1 VVGAFGPRIIR
12 MPSQRPT
19 SGPSYGSV
27 TSQFGV
33 LVALS
38 ALMGVLVA
46 GLVIPFA
53 GALGMGTKAVSKSMK
68 NFPIEVAN
76 DPLPQRTRVLDTHG
90 KLIATFYD
98 QNRVYVPLEKIA
110 PIMRQAIL
118 AIEDARFYDHGA
130 LDVKGTVRAFITN
143 QANAGVTQG
152 GSSITQ
158 QLAKMT
164 QLNEATTKAERE
176 AATADTYQRKLQELR
191 LAVAFEK
198 NYSKDWILER
208 YLNIAYFGD
217 GAYGIQSASRHY
229 FSKDA
234 SELTVPEAALLA
246 GLVKNPVGYDPTTF
260 PDRALARRNTV
271 LNRMAGL
278 GEIRQAQADQLAA
291 SDLGLKVSP
300 ARNGCLGSKA
310 AFFCDYVRRYLLA
323 DPSLGKTVDDRQQL
337 LNSGGLT
344 ITTTVD
350 LRFQEAADKSTASHV
365 KPTDNAI
372 GALAMVEPGTG
383 NVRAISQSR
392 PMGRAKKKGQTFLN
406 YVVDSKY
413 GDSNGFQAG
422 STFKL
427 FVLASALEQGL
438 PTSTRFNAPQTMH
451 IPQNEFQTCDGPYPN
466 LAPWDV
472 NNSTGAGNFDMYRG
486 TQLSVNTYFA
496 QLEKKTGLCEP
507 YALARSMGVDLTDP
521 SHERVPSFT
530 LGIADVSPL
539 EMASAYATVAA
550 RGLHCDNRPVARILN
565 SEGRIFKT
573 YPKKCQQVMQ
583 ENTADTINDI
593 LRGVMQPGGFGGGLA
608 LDKPSAGK
616 TGTINSNMAVWFDG
630 YTPAL
635 ATVSMIAGA
644 NQEGHWVTLNN
655 QTVGGQ
661 YIATAHG
668 STTAGPMWADAMRE
682 IQDLLPNEDF
692 VPPIKT
698 QAAPNLTIVPN
709 VVGMSVKDAR
719 TTLEGLGFAVDVVG
733 TIASDLP
740 AGLVAQISPE
750 AGSTMYDGSTISLY
764 TSTGPGAATVPPPEP
779 GAGTPTAGPSPGGG
793 GPGNGHGPGPNH

>member
-1 VVGAFGPRIIR
+1 

-27 TSQFGV
+27 TSQFAV

-38 ALMGVLVA
+38 ALMGMLVA

-53 GALGMGTKAVSKSMK
+53 GVLGTGAKAVSKSMK
-68 NFPIEVAN
+68 NFPIKVAN
-76 DPLPQRTRVLDTHG
+76 EPLAQRTRVLDTHG

-98 QNRVYVPLEKIA
+98 QNRVNVPLAKIA
-110 PIMRQAIL
+110 PIMRQALL
-118 AIEDARFYDHGA
+118 AIEDARFYQHGA
-130 LDVKGTVRAFITN
+130 LDVKGTVRAFVTN
-143 QANAGVTQG
+143 QANSGVTQG

-164 QLNEATTKAERE
+164 QVNQATTKAERE

-260 PDRALARRNTV
+260 PDRALARRDTV
-271 LNRMAGL
+271 LNRMAAL
-278 GEIRQAQADQLAA
+278 GDIPQAQADQLAG

-323 DPSLGKTVDDRQQL
+323 DPSLGKTVEDRQQL

-350 LRFQEAADKSTASHV
+350 LRFQAAADKATAAHV

-427 FVLASALEQGL
+427 FTLASALEQGL
-438 PTSTRFNAPQTMH
+438 PTTTRFHSPQTLH
-451 IPQNEFQTCDGPYPN
+451 IPQNEFQDCDGPYPN
-466 LAPWDV
+466 YAPWDV
-472 NNSTGAGNFDMYRG
+472 NNSTGQGTFDMYTG

-507 YALARSMGVDLTDP
+507 YALARSMGVDLSDP
-521 SHERVPSFT
+521 DHERVPSFT

-550 RGLHCDNRPVARILN
+550 RGLHCDNRPVAKILN
-565 SEGRIFKT
+565 AEGRIFKT

-593 LRGVMQPGGFGGGLA
+593 LRGVMQGRGFGAGLA

-644 NQEGHWVTLNN
+644 NQDGHWVTLNN
-655 QTVGGQ
+655 QVVGGQ
-661 YIATAHG
+661 YVGTAHG

-682 IQDLLPNEDF
+682 IEDLLPDEDF

-698 QAAPNLTIVPN
+698 QAATNLTIVPN
-709 VVGMSVKDAR
+709 VIGMSVKDAR
-719 TTLEGLGFAVDVVG
+719 TTLGGLGFVVDVIGKV
-733 TIASDLP
+733 ASELP

-764 TSTGPGAATVPPPEP
+764 TSSGPAPAAPPATTTPP
-779 GAGTPTAGPSPGGG
+779 GNGGGGGG
-793 GPGNGHGPGPNH
+793 GPPAPGTSPTATATKPGHGHH

>member
-1 VVGAFGPRIIR
+1 
-12 MPSQRPT
+12 
-19 SGPSYGSV
+19 
-27 TSQFGV
+27 
-33 LVALS
+33 
-38 ALMGVLVA
+38 MGVLVA

-53 GALGMGTKAVSKSMK
+53 GALGMGTKAVSRSMK
-68 NFPIEVAN
+68 DFPIKVTEE
-76 DPLPQRTRVLDTHG
+76 PLAQRTRVLDSRG

-98 QNRVYVPLEKIA
+98 QNRVNVPLDKIA
-110 PIMRQAIL
+110 PVMRQAIL
-118 AIEDARFYDHGA
+118 AIEDARFYQHGA
-130 LDVKGTVRAFITN
+130 LDVKGTLRAFITN
-143 QANAGVTQG
+143 QANDGVTQG

-164 QLNEATTKAERE
+164 QVNEATTKAERK

-217 GAYGIQSASRHY
+217 GTYGIQSASRHY
-229 FSKDA
+229 FSTDA
-234 SELTVPEAALLA
+234 SKLTLPQAALLA

-260 PDRALARRNTV
+260 PDRAKARRDTV
-271 LNRMAGL
+271 LNRMAAL
-278 GEIRQAQADQLAA
+278 GEIPQAQADQLADTA
-291 SDLGLKVSP
+291 LALKDSP

-323 DPSLGKTVDDRQQL
+323 DPSLGKTVADRQQL

-344 ITTTVD
+344 ISTTVD
-350 LRFQEAADKSTASHV
+350 LRFQAAADRATSSHV
-365 KPTDNAI
+365 LPTDNAI

-392 PMGRAKKKGQTFLN
+392 PMGRMKKKGQTFLN

-438 PTSTRFNAPQTMH
+438 PTSTRFRSPQTLH
-451 IPQNEFQTCDGPYPN
+451 IPQNEFQDCDGPYPN
-466 LAPWDV
+466 FAPWDV
-472 NNSTGAGNFDMYRG
+472 NNSTGAGSFDMYTG

-521 SHERVPSFT
+521 THERVPSFT

-550 RGLHCDNRPVARILN
+550 RGLHCDNRPVTKILN
-565 SEGRIFKT
+565 SEGRLFKS
-573 YPKKCQQVMQ
+573 YAKKCQQVMQ
-583 ENTADTINDI
+583 QNTADTINDI
-593 LRGVMQPGGFGGGLA
+593 LRGVMQGRGFGAGLA

-644 NQEGHWVTLNN
+644 NQDGHWVTLNG
-655 QTVGGQ
+655 QTVGGR
-661 YIATAHG
+661 YVGTAHG
-668 STTAGPMWADAMRE
+668 STTAGPMWADAMRA
-682 IQDLLPNEDF
+682 IQDLLPHSDF
-692 VPPIKT
+692 TTPIRT
-698 QAAPNLTIVPN
+698 QAATNLTIVPN

-719 TTLEGLGFAVDVVG
+719 STLDGLGFVVDVVG
-733 TIASDLP
+733 KIPSDLP

-764 TSTGPGAATVPPPEP
+764 TSSGPAAAPPSS
-779 GAGTPTAGPSPGGG
+779 GPSPPGNSPA
-793 GPGNGHGPGPNH
+793 PGNGNGNGNEHGPGGH